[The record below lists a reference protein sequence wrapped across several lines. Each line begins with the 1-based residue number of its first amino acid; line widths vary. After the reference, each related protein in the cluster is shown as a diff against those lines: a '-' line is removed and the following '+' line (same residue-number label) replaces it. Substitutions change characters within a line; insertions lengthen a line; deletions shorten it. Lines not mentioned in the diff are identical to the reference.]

1 MRKIWL
7 FILVIIALT
16 SCRAVKY
23 IDRTVVDSTEIEVP
37 ITNTKIEYRDRFL
50 YDSIYVHDS
59 IFTLIKGDTVYVSK
73 NKETNRLVN
82 KADTIIKTDTI
93 KIPVKITKTVTKT
106 EIQVKETNILYWW
119 QKSLMYLGFIV
130 LISGIVFLITKI
142 KKFF

>member
-82 KADTIIKTDTI
+82 KANTIIKTDTI
-93 KIPVKITKTVTKT
+93 KIPVEITKTVTKT